1 MYSGL
6 TIEDPVEKRLPCSEF
21 VEGFGASFL
30 AFSLLFSIGAWKG
43 VSVGTNTWADLAIGI
58 ALACVGTFFSAR
70 AFTLSVVLTEESI
83 SYGSVFRRQSMRLNE
98 IRYRR
103 EYEEYKDG
111 PDGGANVHYLEL
123 VPRDGECHSLR
134 ISKDDFDFD
143 HAFWERVLRIPDFEQ
158 LKPRA

>member
-1 MYSGL
+1 LRNVYRAQNSL
-6 TIEDPVEKRLPCSEF
+6 KV
-21 VEGFGASFL
+21 FGASFL

-111 PDGGANVHYLEL
+111 PDGGVNVHYLEL

-143 HAFWERVLRIPDFEQ
+143 HAFWERMLRIPDFER

>member
-1 MYSGL
+1 LRSVYRAQNSL
-6 TIEDPVEKRLPCSEF
+6 KV
-21 VEGFGASFL
+21 FGVSFL

-43 VSVGTNTWADLAIGI
+43 VSVGTNTWIDLAIGI
-58 ALACVGTFFSAR
+58 ALACVGTFFAAR
-70 AFTLSVVLTEESI
+70 AITLSVVLTEESI
-83 SYGSVFRRQSMRLNE
+83 SYGSVFRRQSVRLNE

-111 PDGGANVHYLEL
+111 PDGGVNVHDLEL

-143 HAFWERVLRIPDFEQ
+143 HAFWEQMLRIPDFEQ